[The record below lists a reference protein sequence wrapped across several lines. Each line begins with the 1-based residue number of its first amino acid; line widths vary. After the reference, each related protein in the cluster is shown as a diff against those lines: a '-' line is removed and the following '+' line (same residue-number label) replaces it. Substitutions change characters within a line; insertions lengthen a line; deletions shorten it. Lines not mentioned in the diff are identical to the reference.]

1 MTTTKSFLTFQKIAL
16 PLSKICSKRIYL
28 LILIEINLFAKKMK
42 KSLCWII
49 DVTVLLVM
57 LVIAVMVSLSV
68 GELSIPL
75 KDIFGIMAD
84 KDSMEYG
91 ILAYIRIPR
100 TLLGF
105 AIGGSLSL
113 AGAILQGIY
122 RNPLVEPYTLGIS
135 GGASLGIT
143 FSIVTGL
150 HLLNIMFLPLAGFV
164 GSFVTIFLVYTLS
177 LRKGVISVNRMLLI
191 GVMISFIASSMMMF
205 MMSITAVENIHGI
218 VFWTMGSLNESNIT
232 MIIAMVAIALISLV
246 VAYMF
251 VTPLNALRLGESKAR
266 HLGINSNITIRILFV
281 ITSLLTGVCI
291 AVAGIIGFVGLVIPH
306 IIRLWVGSDYR
317 ILLITSF
324 LSGGAFLI
332 FCDIVARTIISP
344 NELPIGVITGLIGGI
359 LFIILLSGSRKNS
372 QII

>member
-1 MTTTKSFLTFQKIAL
+1 MNKSVHWIIYIAL
-16 PLSKICSKRIYL
+16 L
-28 LILIEINLFAKKMK
+28 L
-42 KSLCWII
+42 
-49 DVTVLLVM
+49 TVLTVT
-57 LVIAVMVSLSV
+57 VMVSLSV
-68 GELSIPL
+68 GEVSIPL
-75 KDIFGIMAD
+75 DNILGIMAD

-135 GGASLGIT
+135 GGASLGVT

-177 LRKGVISVNRMLLI
+177 LRKGAISINRMLLT

-205 MMSITAVENIHGI
+205 LMSITAVENIHGI
-218 VFWTMGSLNESNIT
+218 VFWTMGSLNESNTT
-232 MIIAMVAIALISLV
+232 MIVSMMAISIISLV
-246 VAYMF
+246 AAYLF

-306 IIRLWVGSDYR
+306 IIRLWVGNDYR

-324 LSGGAFLI
+324 LSGSIFLI

-359 LFIILLSGSRKNS
+359 VFIILLSGSRKNS
-372 QII
+372 RII